1 MPGVAR
7 AKNISPRPA
16 RRASFRLPMKILI
29 LGGRGRLAAA
39 LAREWSFSHETF
51 CLSRPELDVADI
63 PALGFLLASHE
74 FDVLV
79 NGTGLTNVDEC
90 ESRRDEARAV
100 NALAP
105 AAMAAA
111 ARDLGARF
119 IHFSTDYVFDGRNPA
134 PYTEDEATN
143 PLGWYGQ
150 TKLDGEKA
158 VLADG
163 LSHLVVRVSWVF
175 GPDRPAFPDMI
186 VERALTGL
194 RVEAISDKFSSPTY
208 ACDVAAWLEP
218 FFDPSLPGGL
228 YHACN
233 SGGCSW
239 REYGEHALKC
249 AAAAGLPLATAEVAP
264 ILLADMKAFKASR
277 PAHTILSTQKLTRVT
292 GISPRPWQIALRE
305 YIQKYAPLPP
315 AR

>member
-1 MPGVAR
+1 
-7 AKNISPRPA
+7 
-16 RRASFRLPMKILI
+16 MKILI

-39 LAREWSFSHETF
+39 LAREWSFAHETVS
-51 CLSRPELDVADI
+51 LSRPELDVTDI
-63 PALGFLLASHE
+63 PALKRLLASRE

-90 ESRRDEARAV
+90 ESRRAEARAV

-111 ARDLGARF
+111 ARDRGARLV
-119 IHFSTDYVFDGRNPA
+119 HFSTDYVFDGRNSA
-134 PYTEDEATN
+134 PYTEDEAPN

-150 TKLDGEKA
+150 TKFDGESA

-163 LSHLVVRVSWVF
+163 PSHLVVRVSWVF
-175 GPDRPAFPDMI
+175 GPDKPGFPDMI
-186 VERALTGL
+186 LDRARTSP
-194 RVEAISDKFSSPTY
+194 RVEAIADKFSSPTS
-208 ACDVAAWLEP
+208 ACDVAGWLEP

-239 REYGEHALKC
+239 RDYGEHALQC
-249 AAAAGLPLATAEVAP
+249 AAEAGLQLSTTEVEP
-264 ILLADMKAFKASR
+264 ILLADMKAFKAIR
-277 PAHTILSTQKLTRVT
+277 PVHTILCTKKLTRVT
-292 GISPRPWQIALRE
+292 GIVPRPWQTALRE
-305 YIQKYAPLPP
+305 YINKYAPLPP
-315 AR
+315 TR

>member
-1 MPGVAR
+1 
-7 AKNISPRPA
+7 
-16 RRASFRLPMKILI
+16 MKILI

-39 LAREWSFSHETF
+39 LAREWSSAHETVS
-51 CLSRPELDVADI
+51 LSRPELDVADI
-63 PALGFLLASHE
+63 PALRRQLAARE

-90 ESRRDEARAV
+90 ESRREEATAV

-111 ARDLGARF
+111 ALERGARF
-119 IHFSTDYVFDGRNPA
+119 IHFSTDYVFDGRNTA
-134 PYTEDEATN
+134 PYTEEDAPN
-143 PLGWYGQ
+143 PLGWYGR
-150 TKLDGEKA
+150 TKFEGESA

-163 LSHLVVRVSWVF
+163 PSHLVVRVSWVF
-175 GPDRPAFPDMI
+175 GPDRPGFPDMI
-186 VERALTGL
+186 LDRARTSP
-194 RVEAISDKFSSPTY
+194 RVEAIADKFSSPTS

-239 REYGEHALKC
+239 RDYGEYALKC
-249 AAAAGLPLATAEVAP
+249 AAEAGLPLATTGVAP
-264 ILLADMKAFKASR
+264 ILLADMKAFKALR
-277 PAHTILSTQKLTRVT
+277 PAHTILSTKKLTRVT
-292 GISPRPWQIALRE
+292 GIVPRPWQIALRE
-305 YIQKYAPLPP
+305 YIQKHAPLPP
-315 AR
+315 PR